1 MTTERAAKDAIE
13 GCVVRRLSAS
23 EARDRIAELSAILM
37 DCVEGGASVSFMAPL
52 SRERS
57 DAFWIGVVEGVAAHD
72 RVLLVAEDANSRE
85 LMGTVQ
91 LLLRQPENQPHR
103 AEVAKM
109 LVRRTARRRGLG
121 ERLMRAAEE
130 VALAEGKWLL
140 VLDTASAEA
149 ERLYGRLGWSR
160 VGVVPQYALMPDG
173 RLCDTTIFYKS
184 LSAS

>member
-1 MTTERAAKDAIE
+1 
-13 GCVVRRLSAS
+13 
-23 EARDRIAELSAILM
+23 
-37 DCVEGGASVSFMAPL
+37 
-52 SRERS
+52 
-57 DAFWIGVVEGVAAHD
+57 
-72 RVLLVAEDANSRE
+72 
-85 LMGTVQ
+85 
-91 LLLRQPENQPHR
+91 
-103 AEVAKM
+103 M

-130 VALAEGKWLL
+130 VALTEGKWLL

-149 ERLYGRLGWSR
+149 ERLYARLGWSR